1 VHSILGF
8 SYTLTM
14 SDDLSPRQRA
24 AETKRR
30 RTRIALLDAATV
42 VFSKQGWQA
51 RMEDVAQQA
60 GIGAATAY
68 NHFPSKVGLMMHTF
82 DHLMQPYQERAT
94 EAIETEIDPVFAVT
108 RHVTEMTHN
117 LSKSNAKLVRAYLIA
132 MAESASNAVGPLI
145 MEENEM
151 VSNAMPESPL
161 IELIAYGQK
170 KKVFRAD
177 VMALAVGTYHTYAAL
192 WSVATDPIRPMNSST
207 ANFVLDQL
215 FSVIKVKP

>member
-1 VHSILGF
+1 MGL

-30 RTRIALLDAATV
+30 RTRVALLDAATA
-42 VFSKQGWQA
+42 VFSEQGWEA
-51 RMEDVAQQA
+51 RMEDVAQRA

-68 NHFPSKVGLMMHTF
+68 NHFPSKVGLMMQTF
-82 DHLMQPYQERAT
+82 DHLMQPYQERAA
-94 EAIETEIDPVFAVT
+94 EAIETEIDPIFAVT

-117 LSKSNAKLVRAYLIA
+117 LGKSHKNLVRAYIA
-132 MAESASNAVGPLI
+132 AVAESSSRSIGPLI
-145 MEENEM
+145 INGGEFLSYATPEE
-151 VSNAMPESPL
+151 PL
-161 IELIAYGQK
+161 VNLIAYGQE

-177 VMALAVGTYHTYAAL
+177 IIAPSVGAYHTYAAL
-192 WSVATDPIRPMNSST
+192 WSIATFQTKPPKLSV

-215 FSVIKVKP
+215 FAAIRIKG